1 MGAAVDG
8 GLWLGMRIWIV
19 SGFVG
24 YIESIRMVFQRSECS
39 SYRCAVQRAYVH
51 LPRFPWSPHMYLRCA
66 RSLRRVCVSHVG
78 AVFACVPNAAPRG
91 VLRFQRCSRRVRVQH
106 QRKSGVR

>member
-1 MGAAVDG
+1 MDRDAHVDRQWVCGVYSQLEWFSNANALVIAV
-8 GLWLGMRIWIV
+8 V
-19 SGFVG
+19 APFA
-24 YIESIRMVFQRSECS
+24 S
-39 SYRCAVQRAYVH
+39 SAVQRAYMR
-51 LPRFPWSPHMYLRCA
+51 LTRFPWSPHMYLRCA

-91 VLRFQRCSRRVRVQH
+91 VCVPNALDGGCACKI